1 MYGTLGGIMSIG
13 LLAVAVG
20 WLFGNVMGKWGLKRG
35 AEAEKKNPQL
45 LLDRISEGVFN
56 TQRLKL
62 FTKESCDVII
72 NDLRT
77 VKVQIFN
84 HLKYMNGHQLKDAN
98 KLSKDIDAEIDRLE
112 HYKAHIVEDRVY
124 KLEELRY

>member
-1 MYGTLGGIMSIG
+1 MYGGAIIIVLLVIFLGWCLGTVWG
-13 LLAVAVG
+13 E
-20 WLFGNVMGKWGLKRG
+20 WGLKRG

-62 FTKESCDVII
+62 FTKESCDVIV

-84 HLKYMNGHQLKDAN
+84 HLQYMDKYQLKDAN

-112 HYKAHIVEDRVY
+112 HYKAHIIEDRAY

>member
-1 MYGTLGGIMSIG
+1 MNGGIIWFFV
-13 LLAVAVG
+13 LVVFLG
-20 WLFGNVMGKWGLKRG
+20 WCLGTKWGEWGLKRG

-84 HLKYMNGHQLKDAN
+84 HLKYMNEHQLKDAN

-112 HYKAHIVEDRVY
+112 HYKAHIVEDRAY

>member
-1 MYGTLGGIMSIG
+1 MNGGIIWFFV
-13 LLAVAVG
+13 LVVFLG
-20 WLFGNVMGKWGLKRG
+20 WCLGIKAGEWGLKRG
-35 AEAEKKNPQL
+35 AEAEKNNPQL

-56 TQRLKL
+56 TRNLKL
-62 FTKESCDVII
+62 FTKESCDVIV

-84 HLKYMNGHQLKDAN
+84 HLKYMNEHQLKDAN

-112 HYKAHIVEDRVY
+112 HYKAHIVEDRAY

>member
-1 MYGTLGGIMSIG
+1 MYGGVIIIVLLVIFLGWCLGTVWG
-13 LLAVAVG
+13 E
-20 WLFGNVMGKWGLKRG
+20 WGLKRG

-45 LLDRISEGVFN
+45 LLDRVLDGVCN
-56 TQRLKL
+56 VRKLKL
-62 FTKESCDVII
+62 FTKESCDSVIQ
-72 NDLRT
+72 DLKT

-84 HLKYMNGHQLKDAN
+84 HLQYMNEYQLKDAN

-112 HYKAHIVEDRVY
+112 HYKAHIVEDRAY

>member
-1 MYGTLGGIMSIG
+1 MNGGIIWFFV
-13 LLAVAVG
+13 LVAFLG
-20 WLFGNVMGKWGLKRG
+20 WCLGIKWGEWGLKRG

-45 LLDRISEGVFN
+45 LLDRVLDGVCN
-56 TQRLKL
+56 VRKLKL
-62 FTKESCDVII
+62 FTKESCDSVIQ
-72 NDLRT
+72 DLKT

-84 HLKYMNGHQLKDAN
+84 HLQYMNEYQVRDAN

-112 HYKAHIVEDRVY
+112 HYKAHIVEDRAY

>member
-1 MYGTLGGIMSIG
+1 MNGGIIWFFV
-13 LLAVAVG
+13 LVVFLG
-20 WLFGNVMGKWGLKRG
+20 WCLGTKWGEWGLKRG

-62 FTKESCDVII
+62 FTKESCDSVIQ
-72 NDLRT
+72 DLKT

-84 HLKYMNGHQLKDAN
+84 HLQYMNEYQVRDAN

-112 HYKAHIVEDRVY
+112 HYKAHIVEDRAY

>member
-1 MYGTLGGIMSIG
+1 MNGGIIWFFV
-13 LLAVAVG
+13 LVVFLG
-20 WLFGNVMGKWGLKRG
+20 WCLGTKWGEWGLKRG

-56 TQRLKL
+56 TRKLKL
-62 FTKESCDVII
+62 FTKESCDTII
-72 NDLRT
+72 QDLKT

-84 HLKYMNGHQLKDAN
+84 HLKYMDEYQIKDAN

-112 HYKAHIVEDRVY
+112 HYKAHIVEDRAY

>member
-1 MYGTLGGIMSIG
+1 MYGTLGGVLSIG

-45 LLDRISEGVFN
+45 LLDRISEGVLN
-56 TQRLKL
+56 TRNLKL

-84 HLKYMNGHQLKDAN
+84 HLQYMDKYQLKDAN

-112 HYKAHIVEDRVY
+112 HYKARIVEDRAY

>member
-1 MYGTLGGIMSIG
+1 MYGTLGGVLSIG

-20 WLFGNVMGKWGLKRG
+20 WLFGNVMGKWSLKRG

-84 HLKYMNGHQLKDAN
+84 HLQYMDKYQLKDAN

-112 HYKAHIVEDRVY
+112 HYKARIVENRAY

>member
-1 MYGTLGGIMSIG
+1 MYGMFSAVLSIA
-13 LLAVAVG
+13 LLAIAIG

-84 HLKYMNGHQLKDAN
+84 HLQYMDKYQLKDAN

-112 HYKAHIVEDRVY
+112 HYKAHIVEDRAY

>member
-1 MYGTLGGIMSIG
+1 MYGMFSGVLSIG
-13 LLAVAVG
+13 LLAVAIG
-20 WLFGNVMGKWGLKRG
+20 WLLGTKMGEWGLKRG

-45 LLDRISEGVFN
+45 LLDRVFEGICN
-56 TQRLKL
+56 TRKHKL
-62 FTKESCDVII
+62 FTKESCDTII

-84 HLKYMNGHQLKDAN
+84 HLQYMNGYQLKDAN

-112 HYKAHIVEDRVY
+112 HYKAHIVEDRAY

>member
-84 HLKYMNGHQLKDAN
+84 HLQYMNEYQLKDAN

-112 HYKAHIVEDRVY
+112 HYKAHIVEDRAY

>member
-1 MYGTLGGIMSIG
+1 MNGGIIWFFV
-13 LLAVAVG
+13 LVAFLG
-20 WLFGNVMGKWGLKRG
+20 WCLGTKWGEWGLKRG

-45 LLDRISEGVFN
+45 LLDRVLDGVCN
-56 TQRLKL
+56 VRKLKL
-62 FTKESCDVII
+62 FTKESCDSVIQ
-72 NDLRT
+72 DLKT

-84 HLKYMNGHQLKDAN
+84 HLQYMNEYQVRYAN

-112 HYKAHIVEDRVY
+112 HYKAHIVEDRAY